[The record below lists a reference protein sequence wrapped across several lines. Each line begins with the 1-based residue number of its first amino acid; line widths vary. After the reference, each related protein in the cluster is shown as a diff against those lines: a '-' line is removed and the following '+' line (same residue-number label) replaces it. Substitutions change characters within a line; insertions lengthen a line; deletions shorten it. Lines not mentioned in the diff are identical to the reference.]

1 MDEIILRNL
10 FKNVDVS
17 SLDDA
22 QKVLTFYK
30 LAIELKRMKEPDIK
44 DFYYYCPLNIHIH
57 IPTLCNTGIWMFY
70 YLRQAPSSVF

>member
-30 LAIELKRMKEPDIK
+30 LAIEPKE
-44 DFYYYCPLNIHIH
+44 
-57 IPTLCNTGIWMFY
+57 
-70 YLRQAPSSVF
+70 